1 MIYLVVLAGLYV
13 LHLML
18 KLHWITT
25 LVLAVF
31 FMSRVRHHRKLYLE
45 SREQYL
51 RFGEVSEYL
60 DTFLY
65 AFVKEE
71 KVERALAGTEAAMVD
86 GPMRELVRDAI
97 DHLQMTFDET
107 DVMRDS
113 LGMIEKEYPCGRLKT
128 VHDFA
133 VHVENYGGEI
143 EKPVNLLL
151 EDKSRWEKR
160 IRLAVK
166 ERKKMFAD
174 IVMSI
179 AASLVICGIILYL
192 PVANMDI
199 SGNVFSQILTVLVV
213 VLDDMILSKAQK
225 FLAADWLM
233 LDIQMEGKETEK
245 MERYYAY
252 DERKEKRLSAVLA
265 VLMALVT
272 GVGFYFGKK
281 ALGAIGILL
290 ILFMANQHKV
300 GRQLAKRNLM
310 KSIKCVFPVWLMDI
324 ILLLQSENVQVAL
337 QKSADHAPGILTK
350 DLQLLVDRLAM
361 EPESA
366 DPYHEFL
373 QDFQIPEVHAAM
385 SMLFSISIGSSGRA
399 DRQIGELIGRNL
411 EMLDAAEKE
420 RLRNLS
426 SGMYLLFLAPVVT
439 ASFKLV
445 VDMAVFMLTF
455 LAGAGIG

>member
-1 MIYLVVLAGLYV
+1 MIYLIVLAGLYS

-31 FMSRVRHHRKLYLE
+31 LLFRVKHHQELYRRSAE
-45 SREQYL
+45 ETL

-71 KVERALAGTEAAMVD
+71 KVERALAGTEAALVD

-97 DHLQMTFDET
+97 EHLHMTFDDS

-113 LGMIEKEYPCGRLKT
+113 LRMIESEYACGRVKSI
-128 VHDFA
+128 HDFA
-133 VHVENYGGEI
+133 VHVEKFGGEI

-166 ERKKMFAD
+166 DRKKMFSD

-179 AASLVICGIILYL
+179 AASLVLCSIILYL
-192 PVANMDI
+192 PVMNIDI
-199 SGNVFSQILTVLVV
+199 SGNILSQILTVIVV
-213 VLDDMILSKAQK
+213 VLDDFILSKGQK
-225 FLAADWLM
+225 YLAVNWLI
-233 LDIQMEGKETEK
+233 LDVQTDREETEK
-245 MERYYAY
+245 MERYYSY
-252 DERKEKRLSAVLA
+252 DERKDKRVSVILCI
-265 VLMALVT
+265 LMTFVT
-272 GVGFYFGKK
+272 VTMFYFGKK
-281 ALGAIGILL
+281 AFGAVGILL
-290 ILFMANQHKV
+290 MVLMANQHKV
-300 GRQLAKRNLM
+300 GRKLAKRNLI
-310 KSIKCVFPVWLMDI
+310 KSIKCAFPIWLMDI
-324 ILLLQSENVQVAL
+324 IMLLQSENVQVAL
-337 QKSADHAPGILTK
+337 QKSVEQAPGILKK

-361 EPESA
+361 EPELA
-366 DPYHEFL
+366 DPYHNFL

-385 SMLFSISIGSSGRA
+385 SMLFSISIGNSGHA
-399 DRQIGELIGRNL
+399 DQQIGELIERNL

-420 RLRNLS
+420 RLKNLS

-439 ASFKLV
+439 ASMKLV
-445 VDMAVFMLTF
+445 TDMAVFMMSF